1 MQSELVSIV
10 SQHGFK
16 LATGRTALEV
26 QSFNISKLFSG
37 HHSIKIGDYT
47 FKRQGIAYVLQYEKP
62 WYANPYT
69 VGIVATPYTAIFV
82 FVNDRSRSIS
92 HEDTNML
99 LEHKIE
105 LPTFV
110 KLIKSKL
117 NECRRLNYENM
128 NHELLHLEKKESN
141 HGQRS

>member
-1 MQSELVSIV
+1 MLNRFCRIV
-10 SQHGFK
+10 QHHGFK

-37 HHSIKIGDYT
+37 RQSIKIGDYT
-47 FKRQGIAYVLQYEKP
+47 FERQGVACVLQYEKP

-69 VGIVATPYTAIFV
+69 VGIVTTPYTTMFV
-82 FVNDRSRSIS
+82 FINGKSRSIS
-92 HEDTNML
+92 HEDTNVML
-99 LEHKIE
+99 EYKIE
-105 LPTFV
+105 LPAFV

-128 NHELLHLEKKESN
+128 NHELLKRLEKKESN
-141 HGQRS
+141 HGQ